1 MTEDEIN
8 YIKQNALLC
17 TATAIARQVHLN
29 PKTLSEL
36 AKLMGIKLS
45 KNNKSQPP
53 AFTGE
58 SSFVAKGQAAVLPR
72 KARSI
77 TAKQEKSMDES
88 FLNPLFKVNF
98 KPHEVL
104 IDRLIE
110 LWRHRNYAAQ

>member
-36 AKLMGIKLS
+36 AKLMSIKLS
-45 KNNKSQPP
+45 KNNKSQAPV
-53 AFTGE
+53 FTGE
-58 SSFVAKGQAAVLPR
+58 SSFKAKGQATALPR
-72 KARSI
+72 KARYI

-88 FLNPLFKVNF
+88 FLNPIFKVNF

-104 IDRLIE
+104 IDRLTGY
-110 LWRHRNYAAQ
+110 WKHRNAAAQ